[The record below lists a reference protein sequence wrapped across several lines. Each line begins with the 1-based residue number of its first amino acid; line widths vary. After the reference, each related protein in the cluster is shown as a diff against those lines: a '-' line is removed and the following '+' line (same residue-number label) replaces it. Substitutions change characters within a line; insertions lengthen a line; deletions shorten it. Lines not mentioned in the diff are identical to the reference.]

1 MDRKTPAAGHKLRQQ
16 RAECGAKLRRVY
28 APHRA
33 KKKCGSNTRYGMLK
47 CRLGLPS
54 RKPSLSDF
62 LNRPRISIVQR
73 TNILRFWNFTAH
85 LGVFPMCVASTS
97 CRGKVRNHLGANF
110 VELRFSPYL
119 FYGFFVVS
127 SLQYSNSMPV
137 PGISEGCC
145 KSSGARVMKK

>member
-97 CRGKVRNHLGANF
+97 CRGKARNHLGAILWNCVF
-110 VELRFSPYL
+110 LRIYSMVSLSFLPYSTVTLCQLPVSQKDAAKVAGQEL
-119 FYGFFVVS
+119 
-127 SLQYSNSMPV
+127 
-137 PGISEGCC
+137 
-145 KSSGARVMKK
+145 